1 MENRRAKDSYV
12 AFNIA
17 SLVTGAA
24 AIILAS
30 CSNETIPVPIGAMP
44 SPTRAFPRQVS
55 SNGEELANGSQL
67 KISQFPR
74 QVTSIVFPTGV
85 VGVGQPLTVNAWT
98 VTFEKVPP
106 TTSPILR
113 YTWYGAGI
121 PAGVM
126 INGLTCTNG
135 ISGEHDCSIG
145 IDTTCFVQIP
155 HVVFFRIDCPKTF
168 VVQ

>member
-1 MENRRAKDSYV
+1 MERRAKNSYV
-12 AFNIA
+12 TFNIA

-98 VTFEKVPP
+98 ITFEKVPP

-113 YTWYGAGI
+113 YTSYGAAM

-126 INGLTCTNG
+126 INGLTCRNG
-135 ISGEHDCSIG
+135 VSGEHDCSIG

-155 HVVFFRIDCPKTF
+155 HVVSIVIDCPQTY